1 MLKSTLVAAALAV
14 SQSTAFIRME
24 DVFDN
29 DIDDAV
35 SPAPGGTQIF
45 LNVHSMNTLF

>member
-24 DVFDN
+24 DVYN
-29 DIDDAV
+29 NDAV

-45 LNVHSMNTLF
+45 LSVPSMNTLF